1 MYNVFLNNISMHRGD
16 DAEFNV
22 VVTDNTG
29 CGEYTLQD
37 GDSLK
42 FSMKKNMEDSGFVL
56 TKNLNAEKLFI
67 AHNDTA
73 GLDFGTY
80 VYDIQ
85 ITFANG
91 RQQTIIVGNL
101 ELEKEVGT

>member
-1 MYNVFLNNISMHRGD
+1 MYNVFMNDISMHRGD
-16 DAEFNV
+16 DAEFDII
-22 VVTDNTG
+22 VTDNTG

-42 FSMKKNMEDSGFVL
+42 FSMKKSIDDSELVL
-56 TKNLNAEKLFI
+56 TKNLNKSKLII
-67 AHNDTA
+67 AHSDTA
-73 GLDFGTY
+73 SLDFGSY

-85 ITFANG
+85 LTFADG
-91 RQQTIIVGNL
+91 KIQTIIVGKL